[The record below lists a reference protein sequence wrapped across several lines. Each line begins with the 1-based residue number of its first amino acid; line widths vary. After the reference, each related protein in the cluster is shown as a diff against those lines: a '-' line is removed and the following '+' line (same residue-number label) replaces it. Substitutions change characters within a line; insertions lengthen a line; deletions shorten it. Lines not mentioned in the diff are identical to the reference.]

1 MFDFLEAFEKR
12 MQIVA
17 VVDSIVSRRNRNME
31 LEKAFQQG
39 QLENLV
45 FSVLVYIMD
54 RTLSEDEE
62 CTAESITDFI
72 GSVLPSNFDI
82 RLTTDMYKRISEYI
96 VKNILQNDGIPLYYP
111 VMSYTQGKS
120 VQLRIKLIDDKV
132 SEVDGKY
139 RISYVLTDQGYDF
152 LFRTKEVE
160 QEINFTM
167 EELKLRELIKR
178 KNYKKALQQSNN
190 LIQMVRQKKKDLRQF
205 MDQIRENIYSVDVG
219 KYEELVN
226 STYELLQEEYDI
238 LNDIKNMITLSE
250 NRLREELSRTGVL
263 DKDMEKAER
272 EISMI
277 SGNITTTLKE
287 QRDLIIE
294 RHSLSSIYMETI
306 RDAFQYTMEKR
317 YDFEEEILKK
327 MEGCAEP
334 VVQRFWQLLNP
345 LFMPEP
351 YRNLNILSLLERQG
365 RLKED
370 NPNEVIGI
378 ELEELTQDMEKQRI
392 EKANRVYIVIVRELL
407 IYTLDCGGRTSFSSF
422 IRHLQKDTGIYEEV
436 TEHRFLFTV
445 LLKLYDH
452 GSIDIEKWLQE
463 QEEIVDNST
472 GEFDLAYCLYKI
484 CEESVNLFGSKALQ
498 VTNPDNALF
507 DVAITEKH
515 SEYFFKVTIETTDFM
530 IEVLRK

>member
-17 VVDSIVSRRNRNME
+17 VVDSVVNRRNRNME
-31 LEKAFQQG
+31 LEKVFQQG

-72 GSVLPSNFDI
+72 GSILPSNFDI
-82 RLTTDMYKRISEYI
+82 RLTSDMYKRISEYI
-96 VKNILQNDGIPLYYP
+96 IKNILQNDGVPLYYP

-120 VQLRIKLIDDKV
+120 IQLRIKLIDDKV

-160 QEINFTM
+160 QEINFTI

-250 NRLREELSRTGVL
+250 NRLREELARTGVL
-263 DKDMEKAER
+263 DQDMEKAER

-287 QRDLIIE
+287 QRDLIID
-294 RHSLSSIYMETI
+294 RHSLSSIYIDTI

-317 YDFEEEILKK
+317 YDFEEEVLKK
-327 MEGCAEP
+327 MESCTEP
-334 VVQRFWQLLNP
+334 MIQRFWQLLNP

-351 YRNLNILSLLERQG
+351 YRNLNILNLFDRQG
-365 RLKED
+365 KLKNED
-370 NPNEVIGI
+370 SEETIGI
-378 ELEELTQDMEKQRI
+378 ELEELALDMEKQRI
-392 EKANRVYIVIVRELL
+392 EQANKTYTVIIRELL
-407 IYTLDCGGRTSFSSF
+407 LYIINCGGRTSFSSF
-422 IRHLQKDTGIYEEV
+422 VQHLQGDAVIYEMV
-436 TEHRFLFTV
+436 TENRFLFTT
-445 LLKLYDH
+445 LLKLYDLDVV
-452 GSIDIEKWLQE
+452 DIEKWLQE
-463 QEEIVDNST
+463 QEEIVDNAT
-472 GEFDLAYCLYKI
+472 GEFDLAYCLFKI
-484 CEESVNLFGSKALQ
+484 CEESSNLFGIRALH
-498 VTNPDNALF
+498 VTNPDNTLF
-507 DVAITEKH
+507 DVIIMEKH
-515 SEYFFKVTIETTDFM
+515 NECCFKVTIEITDFL
-530 IEVLRK
+530 IEVTI

>member
-17 VVDSIVSRRNRNME
+17 VVDSIVNRRNRNME
-31 LEKAFQQG
+31 LEKIFAQG

-62 CTAESITDFI
+62 CAAESIAEFI
-72 GSVLPSNFDI
+72 GNVLPSCYDI
-82 RLTTDMYKRISEYI
+82 RLTADMNKRIAEYI
-96 VKNILQNDGIPLYYP
+96 VKNILQNDGVPLYYP

-120 VQLRIKLIDDKV
+120 IQLRIKLIDDKV
-132 SEVDGKY
+132 SEADGKY

-205 MDQIRENIYSVDVG
+205 TDQIRENIYSVDVG
-219 KYEELVN
+219 KYEELIN

-238 LNDIKNMITLSE
+238 LNDIKNMVTLSG

-277 SGNITTTLKE
+277 SGNISTTLKE
-287 QRDLIIE
+287 QRDLILD
-294 RHSLSSIYMETI
+294 RHYLSSVYIDTI

-327 MEGCAEP
+327 MEGCQE
-334 VVQRFWQLLNP
+334 QTIQHFWQLLNP
-345 LFMPEP
+345 LFMPGP
-351 YRNLNILSLLERQG
+351 YRHLNILNLLERQG
-365 RLKED
+365 KLKNDDSE
-370 NPNEVIGI
+370 EVAGI
-378 ELEELTQDMEKQRI
+378 ELEELAADMEKERV
-392 EKANRVYIVIVRELL
+392 EWANKTHTAILRELL
-407 IYTLDCGGRTSFSSF
+407 LYTLACGGKAKFSAF
-422 IRHLQKDTGIYEEV
+422 IQHIQKDAAVFEKMAEN
-436 TEHRFLFTV
+436 RFLFTT
-445 LLKLYDH
+445 LLKLYDLNAV
-452 GSIDIEKWLQE
+452 DIEKWLRDR
-463 QEEIVDNST
+463 EEIVDNAT
-472 GEFDLAYCLYKI
+472 GEFDVAYCLCKI
-484 CEESVNLFGSKALQ
+484 MEESSDIFGIKALQ
-498 VTNPDNALF
+498 VTNPENDLF
-507 DVAITEKH
+507 SVTITERQH
-515 SEYFFKVTIETTDFM
+515 ECCFRVTIEITDFLM
-530 IEVLRK
+530 EVVI

>member
-17 VVDSIVSRRNRNME
+17 VVDSIVNRRNRNME
-31 LEKAFQQG
+31 LEKVFQQG

-62 CTAESITDFI
+62 CTAESITDFVGI
-72 GSVLPSNFDI
+72 ILPSYYEI
-82 RLTTDMYKRISEYI
+82 KVTADMYRRIAEYI
-96 VKNILQNDGIPLYYP
+96 VKNILQNDGVPLYYP
-111 VMSYTQGKS
+111 VMSYVQGKS

-139 RISYVLTDQGYDF
+139 QISYVLTDQGYDF

-160 QEINFTM
+160 QEINFTI

-250 NRLREELSRTGVL
+250 NRLREELTRTGML
-263 DKDMEKAER
+263 DRDMEKAER

-277 SGNITTTLKE
+277 SGNITRTLKE
-287 QRDLIIE
+287 QRDLIID
-294 RHSLSSIYMETI
+294 RHSLSNIYMDTI

-327 MEGCAEP
+327 MESCSEP
-334 VVQRFWQLLNP
+334 VIQRFWQLLNP

-351 YRNLNILSLLERQG
+351 YRNLNILNLFERQG
-365 RLKED
+365 KLRED
-370 NPNEVIGI
+370 NPDEVIGI
-378 ELEELTQDMEKQRI
+378 ELEELAQDIEKQRI
-392 EKANRVYIVIVRELL
+392 EKANRTYIIIVRELL

-422 IRHLQKDTGIYEEV
+422 IQHLQEDSGIYDAL
-436 TEHRFLFTV
+436 TENRFLFTV
-445 LLKLYDH
+445 LLKLYDQ
-452 GSIDIEKWLQE
+452 GFIDIEKWLQE
-463 QEEIVDNST
+463 QEEIMDSAT

-484 CEESVNLFGSKALQ
+484 CEESVNLFSIKALQ
-498 VTNPDNALF
+498 VTNPDNDLF
-507 DVAITEKH
+507 DATITEKH
-515 SEYFFKVTIETTDFM
+515 GEYCFNVKIQITDFM
-530 IEVLRK
+530 IEVMT

>member
-17 VVDSIVSRRNRNME
+17 VVDSIVNRRNRNME
-31 LEKAFQQG
+31 LEKVFEQG

-72 GSVLPSNFDI
+72 GNVLPSCFDI
-82 RLTTDMYKRISEYI
+82 RLPADMHRRIAEYI
-96 VKNILQNDGIPLYYP
+96 VKNILQNDGVPLYYP

-120 VQLRIKLIDDKV
+120 IQLRIKLIDDKV
-132 SEVDGKY
+132 SETDGKY

-178 KNYKKALQQSNN
+178 KNYKKALQQSSN
-190 LIQMVRQKKKDLRQF
+190 LIQMVRQKKKDLRQLT
-205 MDQIRENIYSVDVG
+205 DQIRENIYSVDVG
-219 KYEELVN
+219 KYEELIN
-226 STYELLQEEYDI
+226 STYELLQEEYDV
-238 LNDIKNMITLSE
+238 LNDIKNMVTLSG

-263 DKDMEKAER
+263 DKDMEKAEH

-277 SGNITTTLKE
+277 SGNISTTLKE
-287 QRDLIIE
+287 QRDLILD
-294 RHSLSSIYMETI
+294 RHYLSSIYINTI

-317 YDFEEEILKK
+317 YDFEEEVLKK
-327 MEGCAEP
+327 MESCHEQTI
-334 VVQRFWQLLNP
+334 QRFWQLLNP

-351 YRNLNILSLLERQG
+351 YRHLNILNLLERQG
-365 RLKED
+365 KLKNDDSE
-370 NPNEVIGI
+370 EVIGI
-378 ELEELTQDMEKQRI
+378 ELEELAADVEKERI
-392 EKANRVYIVIVRELL
+392 EHANKTHTAIIRELL
-407 IYTLDCGGRTSFSSF
+407 LYTLACGGKAKFSSF
-422 IRHLQKDTGIYEEV
+422 IQHIQKDAAVFEKM
-436 TEHRFLFTV
+436 TENRFLFTT
-445 LLKLYDH
+445 LLKLYDL
-452 GSIDIEKWLQE
+452 DAVDVEKWLQE
-463 QEEIVDNST
+463 QEEIVDNAT
-472 GEFDLAYCLYKI
+472 GEFDLAYCLCKI
-484 CEESVNLFGSKALQ
+484 SEESADIFGIKALH

-507 DVAITEKH
+507 GVTITERQD
-515 SEYFFKVTIETTDFM
+515 ECCFRVTIEITDFL
-530 IEVLRK
+530 IEVII

>member
-17 VVDSIVSRRNRNME
+17 VVDSIVNRRNRNME
-31 LEKAFQQG
+31 LEKVFQQG

-45 FSVLVYIMD
+45 FSTLVYIMD

-62 CTAESITDFI
+62 CTADSIANFV
-72 GSVLPSNFDI
+72 GSILYSDYDI
-82 RLTTDMYKRISEYI
+82 RLTADLYKRISEYI

-111 VMSYTQGKS
+111 VMSYAKGETI
-120 VQLRIKLIDDKV
+120 QLRIKLIDDKV

-250 NRLREELSRTGVL
+250 NRLREELSRTGKL
-263 DKDMEKAER
+263 DGDMEKAER
-272 EISMI
+272 EIGMI
-277 SGNITTTLKE
+277 SANITTTMKE
-287 QRDLIIE
+287 QRDLIID
-294 RHSLSSIYMETI
+294 RHSLSSVYMDTI

-317 YDFEEEILKK
+317 FDFEEEVLKK
-327 MEGCAEP
+327 LESCTEP
-334 VVQRFWQLLNP
+334 VIHRFWQLLNP
-345 LFMPEP
+345 LFRPSP
-351 YRNLNILSLLERQG
+351 YRNLNILSMFERQG
-365 RLKED
+365 RLRDD
-370 NPNEVIGI
+370 NSDEFIGI
-378 ELEELTQDMEKQRI
+378 ELEELSEDMEKQRV
-392 EKANRVYIVIVRELL
+392 EKANKAYEAIMDELL
-407 IYTLDCGGRTSFSSF
+407 TYTLACGGRTSFSSF
-422 IRHLQKDTGIYEEV
+422 VRHLQKNPDTYEAV
-436 TEHRFLFTV
+436 TENRFLFTV
-445 LLKLYDH
+445 LLKLYDQ
-452 GSIDIEKWLQE
+452 GLIDIEKWLRE
-463 QEEIVDNST
+463 QEEIVDNAT
-472 GEFDLAYCLYKI
+472 GEFDIAYCLYKI
-484 CEESVNLFGSKALQ
+484 SAGNADLFGIKSLE
-498 VTNPDNALF
+498 VSNPDNAQF
-507 DVAITEKH
+507 DVTIFEKH
-515 SEYFFKVTIETTDFM
+515 SDYCFKVTIEITDFTV
-530 IEVLRK
+530 EVNV